1 LTPPIFKKPRIFAGL
16 FCFKSAYKYSFY
28 FENANIR
35 LMNDFKKQIHFM
47 TLEAFKDTDACIF
60 LFGSRVDG
68 TSATY
73 SDYDLGFFA
82 DIDIDSKIVEL
93 KEAFQNSNIPFKV
106 DLVNFSH
113 VSTEFKKIALA
124 KVEIWKDPK
133 NLMQKLN

>member
-1 LTPPIFKKPRIFAGL
+1 MGL
-16 FCFKSAYKYSFY
+16 FCLKADYIALVFY
-28 FENANIR
+28 LINDI
-35 LMNDFKKQIHFM
+35 LISMNDFKNQIQLL
-47 TLEAFKDTDACIF
+47 TLKIFKEVDACIF

-68 TSATY
+68 TSSTY

-82 DIDIDSKIVEL
+82 NIDIDSKIIEL

-113 VSTEFKKIALA
+113 VSIEFKKIALA

-133 NLMQKLN
+133 NLMQKLS